1 MSLKVNFYCD
11 EKYKDRI
18 YEPIESSKCF
28 PNWFS
33 NLPLRTKSRYSAVNN
48 NPYEL
53 EIARNDLN
61 LKTCPGI
68 TDFLKT
74 GYIIPSWCEF
84 IFREQDNGSLH
95 VNWVENYYD
104 STRYEFHTQDQY
116 ETMPNKPIYG
126 HFAKINTPWAIKT
139 DKGVSCLITH
149 PVWHNNKL
157 FTTATGVFHTDVSPL
172 TIPWFFEWNYKIKN
186 KMSVDNIDLENQVIP
201 KGEPI
206 ILIVPF
212 YRKKYTHKTNYVSEI
227 QMRSIA
233 GSQDNLTKDS
243 VMTKCP
249 YTQFRKN
256 LGKLF

>member
-1 MSLKVNFYCD
+1 MSLKVDFYCD

-33 NLPLRTKSRYSAVNN
+33 NLPLKTKSRYSAVNN

-172 TIPWFFEWNYKIKN
+172 IIPWFFEWNYKIKN